1 MDLSK
6 ILRIS
11 AAGMKAQSARMQ
23 VVAENMANSNS
34 LPDRPGAEPYRR
46 KVMSFRSE
54 LDRQIGANIVRVGR
68 ITTDSA
74 PFGRR
79 YEPGHP
85 GAGEDGYVKTSN
97 VKSLV
102 EMMDMRTAQRSYEA
116 NLSVI
121 KVSKAMVQNALG
133 VLNN

>member
-11 AAGMKAQSARMQ
+11 AAGMKAQSARMRI
-23 VVAENMANSNS
+23 VAENMANSNAP
-34 LPDRPGAEPYRR
+34 PDRPGADPYRR
-46 KVMSFRSE
+46 KIVSFRSE
-54 LDRQIGANIVRVGR
+54 LDRQVGADIVKVSR

-85 GAGEDGYVKTSN
+85 GAGEDGYIKTSN

-102 EMMDMRTAQRSYEA
+102 EMMDMREAQRSYEA

-121 KVSKAMVQNALG
+121 KVSRTMIQNALG
-133 VLNN
+133 VLSN